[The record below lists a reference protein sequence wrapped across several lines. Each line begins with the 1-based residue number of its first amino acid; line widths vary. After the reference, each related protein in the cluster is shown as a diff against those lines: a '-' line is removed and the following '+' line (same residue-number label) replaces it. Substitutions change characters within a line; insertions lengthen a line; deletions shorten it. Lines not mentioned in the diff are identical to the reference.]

1 MPFSIVRNDIAR
13 VHADVLVNAVIGE
26 GLANFFELN
35 EAIDELLHTGNVQAA
50 DGDAEALTVTDDG
63 RHSAELLETTL
74 PRSVREQA
82 VNATLRL
89 MKLARNRRQNHVQ
102 IDALPDGGCNVTFL
116 LEDEKT
122 EWMRLTVYV
131 ADRLQ
136 AETVR
141 SKGYELLCM
150 TDEIDEYIVEQ
161 LREQGMTIFLV
172 EQNANQALKLAD
184 RGYVLENGH
193 VVLSDTGDALL
204 ANEAVRSA
212 YLGG

>member
-1 MPFSIVRNDIAR
+1 MDFHSFDAFNAGVKAGGLRNRSEIRLLVCYLLSAVDAPVER
-13 VHADVLVNAVIGE
+13 DVLVNAVIGE

-35 EAIDELLHTGNVQAA
+35 EAIDELLHTGNVRTA
-50 DGDAEALTVTDDG
+50 DDGGVEALTATDAG

-116 LEDEKT
+116 LKDEKT
-122 EWMRLTVYV
+122 EWMRLTMYV

-141 SKGYELLCM
+141 AN
-150 TDEIDEYIVEQ
+150 
-161 LREQGMTIFLV
+161 FLEDPV
-172 EQNANQALKLAD
+172 KLYA
-184 RGYVLENGH
+184 GIL
-193 VVLSDTGDALL
+193 DALTKP
-204 ANEAVRSA
+204 ASPGE
-212 YLGG
+212 

>member
-1 MPFSIVRNDIAR
+1 MDFHSFDAFNAGVKAGGLRNRSEIRLLVCYLLSAIDAP
-13 VHADVLVNAVIGE
+13 VEKDVLVNAVIGE

-50 DGDAEALTVTDDG
+50 DGDAEALTVTDAG

-141 SKGYELLCM
+141 SN
-150 TDEIDEYIVEQ
+150 
-161 LREQGMTIFLV
+161 FLEDPV
-172 EQNANQALKLAD
+172 RLYASIL
-184 RGYVLENGH
+184 
-193 VVLSDTGDALL
+193 DALTKPP
-204 ANEAVRSA
+204 ESD
-212 YLGG
+212 

>member
-1 MPFSIVRNDIAR
+1 MDFHSFDAFNAGVKAGGLRNRSEIRLLVCYLLSAIDAP
-13 VHADVLVNAVIGE
+13 VEKDVLVNAVIGE

-141 SKGYELLCM
+141 SN
-150 TDEIDEYIVEQ
+150 
-161 LREQGMTIFLV
+161 FLEDPV
-172 EQNANQALKLAD
+172 RLYASIL
-184 RGYVLENGH
+184 
-193 VVLSDTGDALL
+193 DALTKPL
-204 ANEAVRSA
+204 ESD
-212 YLGG
+212 

>member
-1 MPFSIVRNDIAR
+1 MDFHSFDAFNAGVKAGGLRNRSEIRLLVCYLLSAIDAP
-13 VHADVLVNAVIGE
+13 VEKDVLVNAVIGE

-35 EAIDELLHTGNVQAA
+35 EAIDELLHTGNVQTA

-141 SKGYELLCM
+141 SN
-150 TDEIDEYIVEQ
+150 
-161 LREQGMTIFLV
+161 FLEDPV
-172 EQNANQALKLAD
+172 RLYASIL
-184 RGYVLENGH
+184 
-193 VVLSDTGDALL
+193 DALTKPP
-204 ANEAVRSA
+204 ESE
-212 YLGG
+212 

>member
-1 MPFSIVRNDIAR
+1 MDFHSFDAFNAGVKAGGLRNRSEIRLLVCYLLSAIDAP
-13 VHADVLVNAVIGE
+13 VEKDVLVNAVIGE

-50 DGDAEALTVTDDG
+50 DGDAEALTVTDAG

-141 SKGYELLCM
+141 SN
-150 TDEIDEYIVEQ
+150 
-161 LREQGMTIFLV
+161 FLEDPV
-172 EQNANQALKLAD
+172 RLYASIL
-184 RGYVLENGH
+184 
-193 VVLSDTGDALL
+193 DALTKPL
-204 ANEAVRSA
+204 ESD
-212 YLGG
+212 

>member
-1 MPFSIVRNDIAR
+1 MDFHSFDAFNAGVKAGGLRNRSEIRLLVCYLLSAIDAP
-13 VHADVLVNAVIGE
+13 VEKDVLVNAVIGE

-141 SKGYELLCM
+141 SN
-150 TDEIDEYIVEQ
+150 
-161 LREQGMTIFLV
+161 FLEDPV
-172 EQNANQALKLAD
+172 RLYASIL
-184 RGYVLENGH
+184 
-193 VVLSDTGDALL
+193 DALTKPP
-204 ANEAVRSA
+204 ESE
-212 YLGG
+212 